1 MSTLPSGAN
10 IWLEPESAANT
21 NYQPVYPYNNIQ
33 QTESGHTFEMDD
45 TPTRERIRLNHR
57 TGTFIEMHPNG
68 DEVHKVYGDGY
79 EITVKDKHIQVQG
92 KCTVEVLGDYNLHVA
107 GNKNE
112 VIDGDYNIQVT
123 GNMIARCKGVQGM
136 SLISDND
143 MDISCNPGFGGTMS
157 LTAGDH
163 FYLNSDL
170 VVAGT
175 IKADVITAESR
186 IGTEAL
192 GGVSAGLAGFVSQTG
207 GLSVGGPPVAVPG
220 TVIATTSV
228 ISPIGNFGVMDA
240 VLMFDVVNTLQ
251 YILHWHPTPMGP
263 SGPTPDKFLSA

>member
-1 MSTLPSGAN
+1 MSTIPVGAN

-92 KCTVEVLGDYNLHVA
+92 MCTIEVLGDYNVHVA

-112 VIDGDYNIQVT
+112 TIDGDYNLQVT
-123 GNMIARCKGVQGM
+123 GNMIARCKGIQGM

-143 MDISCNPGFGGTMS
+143 MDISCNPSFGGTMS

-207 GLSVGGPPVAVPG
+207 GISVGGSPVAVPG
-220 TVIATTSV
+220 TVIASLSV
-228 ISPIGNFGVMDA
+228 ISPTAQFGIMDA
-240 VLMFDVVNTLQ
+240 VLMTDIVNTSIYDAHVHIGNLG
-251 YILHWHPTPMGP
+251 YPTSPTVLPMI
-263 SGPTPDKFLSA
+263 